1 MVNETIKIVKVSI
14 KNPVQPKEQKFPP
27 QPRLYLELL
36 ENKAK
41 IKQDLI
47 NQDYVP
53 KENGLLPTQKQSEK
67 PELQLQENMEI
78 NENDKGS
85 IKDENENINE
95 NESQTKSEN
104 TNSDDTSS
112 ETTTTSRSSKRSSRK
127 KDKKDDG
134 DNSVSDRLKELLGSS
149 ASGSV
154 SGSSRKSIKEK
165 FEPMSDT
172 QGKYAPAPALSELEA
187 KGQFQRKNELRD
199 VNNIPQYEQRDE
211 DKKRELLFKFDLL
224 RKSYPLATT
233 AIPEYTIHSDLTDM
247 TKAYE
252 DTVRRLTLDSTVES
266 YKQYLIGG
274 FMITEY
280 VFGNFLGFD
289 MEGFCRQQIISMNSY
304 EKLLIELGEKS
315 YVPTGSRWP
324 VEVRLFGMI
333 LMNAGMFIVSK
344 MILKKTGSNLM
355 NMMNGVN
362 NATAN
367 MARNEPPKRKM
378 RGPDLNFDDPST
390 F

>member
-1 MVNETIKIVKVSI
+1 MVNDTIKIVKVSI
-14 KNPVQPKEQKFPP
+14 KNPVSPREQKFPP
-27 QPRLYLELL
+27 QPRLYLELF

-53 KENGLLPTQKQSEK
+53 KETGLLPTPSQKQSNPVE
-67 PELQLQENMEI
+67 LQENMEI
-78 NENDKGS
+78 NENDNGS
-85 IKDENENINE
+85 IKDENDKSNIE
-95 NESQTKSEN
+95 TEH
-104 TNSDDTSS
+104 TNSETGDTTS

-127 KDKKDDG
+127 KDKKDD

-149 ASGSV
+149 SGSASV

-172 QGKYAPAPALSELEA
+172 QAKYAPAPALSELEA

-224 RKSYPLATT
+224 RKSYPLAST
-233 AIPEYTIHSDLTDM
+233 AIPEYSIHSDLTDM

-280 VFGNFLGFD
+280 VFGSFLGFD
-289 MEGFCRQQIISMNSY
+289 MEGFCRQQILSMNSY

-344 MILKKTGSNLM
+344 MILRKTGSNLM
-355 NMMNGVN
+355 NMMNGVSG
-362 NATAN
+362 AN
-367 MARNEPPKRKM
+367 TARNEAPKRKM
-378 RGPDLNFDDPST
+378 KGPDLNFDDPGT